1 MYKHEVRIGRS
12 TPNSSRSTSGP
23 ALTPGS
29 AIGAAAFFA
38 FCFYLIYK
46 IIDLVI
52 RPILVLLYRLLSSGV
67 RYLYRNR
74 RPIAQAVTRTVVA
87 AYNYCRN
94 CVLSWRKLPTAVP
107 HQHSTNAMPEPHDGG
122 TIANA
127 DRIS

>member
-46 IIDLVI
+46 IVDLVI
-52 RPILVLLYRLLSSGV
+52 RPILVLLYRIFSSGV

-74 RPIAQAVTRTVVA
+74 RRIAQAIVRSTTNGYSSVRKFIETRRAHMTPA
-87 AYNYCRN
+87 RLQADAIP
-94 CVLSWRKLPTAVP
+94 K
-107 HQHSTNAMPEPHDGG
+107 PHDSG
-122 TIANA
+122 TIV
-127 DRIS
+127 